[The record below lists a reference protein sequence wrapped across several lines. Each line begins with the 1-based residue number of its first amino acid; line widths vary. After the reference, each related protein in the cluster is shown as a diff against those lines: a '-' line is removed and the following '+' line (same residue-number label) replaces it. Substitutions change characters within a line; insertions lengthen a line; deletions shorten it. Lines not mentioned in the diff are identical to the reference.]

1 MLSLYIHVLY
11 ICVYTMSSMKGGKM
25 PEETLNQTLIIRV
38 SESMKRSLDERVK
51 KTGVPTAEFIR
62 RAVQEQLDKERKEA
76 KDKGK

>member
-1 MLSLYIHVLY
+1 
-11 ICVYTMSSMKGGKM
+11 M